1 MIYFSVPNQSFFRK
15 EVVDA
20 VLSKTKNP
28 VTVSLGLSESD
39 FFFWVLFT
47 FDLFGRYFLIFMWH
61 GKRWYKTDC
70 S

>member
-39 FFFWVLFT
+39 FFF
-47 FDLFGRYFLIFMWH
+47 FLGAVH
-61 GKRWYKTDC
+61 V
-70 S
+70 